1 MSVTLFLVIGGIGLA
16 LVVVSMV
23 VGDLVEGVFGALDF
37 GIPTPVIGAFLAA
50 FGFGGALI
58 STATSANGVIAAV
71 GGLGSGVVVGG
82 ISLAF
87 TKSLM
92 NMPTD
97 EPVRADDLVGK
108 TATVITRIPEGGIGE
123 VSLSVRGQL
132 QKLGAR
138 SSAAVAAGNR
148 VTVVSVTSPTSVVVE
163 PIS

>member
-1 MSVTLFLVIGGIGLA
+1 VTLFLVLGVVGLA
-16 LVVVSMV
+16 LVVVSMI
-23 VGDLVEGVFGALDF
+23 VGDIAEGAFGALDF

-58 STATSANGVIAAV
+58 LSATSAGSVVAAF

-82 ISLAF
+82 ISLVF

-97 EPVRADDLVGK
+97 EPVRAGDLVGH
-108 TATVITRIPEGGIGE
+108 TATVVTRIPDGGIGE

-138 SSAAVAAGNR
+138 STVAISAGSR
-148 VTVVSVTSPTSVVVE
+148 VTVTAVTSPTSVVVE
-163 PIS
+163 PTS